1 MRRGHRHGFSLLEV
15 LLATA
20 ILIGSTV
27 VLLELVTIGNR
38 HASSARDLSKSQ
50 MICQSKLNEILSGAM
65 PVEAV
70 RPTPLDLDPQ
80 WIYWVE
86 LQPAEQAGFVAV
98 EVNAAFEPAPQKQ
111 SSRFT
116 LVRWMPDPRV
126 ASAPGEQPAGAQPA
140 GSSPTGSPAAA
151 RPAPARRPAR

>member
-1 MRRGHRHGFSLLEV
+1 MRRGHRQGFSLLEV
-15 LLATA
+15 LLATS
-20 ILIGSTV
+20 ILIGSTI

-38 HASSARDLSKSQ
+38 HASSARDLTKSQ
-50 MICQSKLNEILSGAM
+50 MICQTELNEILAGAA

-86 LQPAEQAGFVAV
+86 LQPTEQIGFVAV
-98 EVNAAFEPAPQKQ
+98 EVGAAYEPVPHKQ

-116 LVRWMPDPRV
+116 LVRWMPDPR
-126 ASAPGEQPAGAQPA
+126 ATSAPGEKPAGSPPAFAQPA
-140 GSSPTGSPAAA
+140 
-151 RPAPARRPAR
+151 APRRPAR